1 MEVST
6 EAVARPVEVPEVPA
20 EPEKVVPEVAESD
33 STDDAPG
40 KEKDP
45 GGTAPGGSH
54 GREGRCSCLEKIE
67 ETLVEVFGKR
77 CGKHASSL
85 IPYMHDGN
93 MAPQKIIQKMQNL
106 KTHVLF
112 TRAIFSV
119 QPLFSGFCSTLHQTW
134 E

>member
-45 GGTAPGGSH
+45 GGVRPRVGDFH
-54 GREGRCSCLEKIE
+54 GRLPAWKGRELQLPGRES
-67 ETLVEVFGKR
+67 VEVFWEEMWETR
-77 CGKHASSL
+77 QFL
-85 IPYMHDGN
+85 IP
-93 MAPQKIIQKMQNL
+93 
-106 KTHVLF
+106 
-112 TRAIFSV
+112 
-119 QPLFSGFCSTLHQTW
+119 
-134 E
+134 